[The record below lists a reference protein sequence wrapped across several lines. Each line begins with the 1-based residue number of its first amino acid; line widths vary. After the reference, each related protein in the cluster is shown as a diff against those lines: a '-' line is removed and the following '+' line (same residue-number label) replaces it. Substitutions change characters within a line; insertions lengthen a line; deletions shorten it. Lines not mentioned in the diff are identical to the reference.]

1 MSRPARYV
9 ALAIGTL
16 ILATLGY
23 LFLTTF
29 DPAPASAPAPAP
41 SASPV
46 EEPSSAPE
54 PEPVPSVPTLSG
66 DSPEAQARQLYAEM
80 GEPYPGR
87 EAVELS
93 SLTYCG
99 YLDGG
104 VALGAAWREQ
114 VQYVGVDPE
123 QATLEALV
131 AIPAYCP
138 EHTDE
143 LNDWLESM
151 GELADLLEE

>member
-29 DPAPASAPAPAP
+29 DPAPAPAP

-66 DSPEAQARQLYAEM
+66 DSPEAQARQIYAET

-87 EAVELS
+87 EAVELT

-99 YLDGG
+99 YLEAGEPLG
-104 VALGAAWREQ
+104 VAWREQ
-114 VQYVGVDPE
+114 VQFVGTDPE
-123 QATLEALV
+123 QAALDAMV
-131 AIPAYCP
+131 AVGAYCP

-151 GELADLLEE
+151 GGLADLLEE

>member
-1 MSRPARYV
+1 MRKPLLITLSLLGVAAAVVVTLLLTSRPPAPPA
-9 ALAIGTL
+9 ALPSAPVPSS
-16 ILATLGY
+16 ASPAPS
-23 LFLTTF
+23 
-29 DPAPASAPAPAP
+29 DEPAPA
-41 SASPV
+41 
-46 EEPSSAPE
+46 
-54 PEPVPSVPTLSG
+54 VPTLSG
-66 DSPEAQARQLYAEM
+66 DSPEAQARQIYAEA

-151 GELADLLEE
+151 GALADLLEE